1 MKKLLSLSLVIAV
14 LLAGLFVF
22 TGCEK
27 DEEKEDKKETDLSAV
42 AGTYMGQYTKLV
54 GDDEKN
60 KDEEFYLELD
70 KDGTG
75 KHHRDDYAFNV
86 EWSLDGTDFKM
97 TEKFVGDPI
106 EYTGTLKDGKLDIF
120 NGDPDDDWTYE
131 YVYEKDDSKTS
142 KDDKDDDDDKKD
154 NKLVPS
160 VSKNEPLIATKTNKD
175 STLGEYEETVE
186 IIFDNDI
193 AKTIKFTMEFK
204 DEENVEDVA
213 ELLKTSLYDSKDVSV
228 TTKGKA
234 VITTMDIETF
244 MDDEDIDDEDISRE
258 ALEEDLR
265 EDNYTIKSGAS
276 TKTTTTK
283 TDDNKTTTGID
294 KRDDTD
300 KKDDTKTTTTPSTTT
315 TTPSTTTTT
324 GLRPDFK
331 KTMDDYED
339 FIDQYVEIMRKYKES
354 NGKDTS
360 ILSDYTSYMN
370 KYTELSKNLQKYNS
384 STMNS
389 EEMAYYM
396 EVVQRSS
403 EKMKNAGN

>member
-75 KHHRDDYAFNV
+75 KHHRDDSTFKV

-97 TEKFVGDPI
+97 TEKFIGDPI

-142 KDDKDDDDDKKD
+142 KDDKDDKDDDDKKD
-154 NKLVPS
+154 NKISPF
-160 VSKNEPLIATKTNKD
+160 SKNDTLVASKAQSD
-175 STLGEYEETVE
+175 STMGKYEERVE
-186 IIFDNDI
+186 ISFDNNK
-193 AKTIKFTMEFK
+193 AKTVKFIMEF
-204 DEENVEDVA
+204 EDDKNIESIA
-213 ELLKTSLYDSKDVSV
+213 ELLKTSMEETEGVSV
-228 TTKGKA
+228 EAKGNSIIA
-234 VITTMDIETF
+234 TMDIEAF
-244 MDDEDIDDEDISRE
+244 ADMEGIDDEDLTRE
-258 ALEEDLR
+258 ALEEALK
-265 EDNYTIKSGAS
+265 EDVYTIKSGAS
-276 TKTTTTK
+276 TTTTTK

-294 KRDDTD
+294 KKEDTD
-300 KKDDTKTTTTPSTTT
+300 KKDDTKTT

-370 KYTELSKNLQKYNS
+370 KYTELSKNLQKYNA

-389 EEMAYYM
+389 EELAYYM
-396 EVVQRSS
+396 EVVQRCS

>member
-75 KHHRDDYAFNV
+75 KHHRDDSTFKV

-97 TEKFVGDPI
+97 TEKFIGDPI

-142 KDDKDDDDDKKD
+142 KDDKDDKDDDDKKD
-154 NKLVPS
+154 NKISPF
-160 VSKNEPLIATKTNKD
+160 SKNDTLVASKAQSD
-175 STLGEYEETVE
+175 STMGKYEERVE
-186 IIFDNDI
+186 ISFDNNK
-193 AKTIKFTMEFK
+193 AKTVKFILEF
-204 DEENVEDVA
+204 EDDKNIESIA
-213 ELLKTSLYDSKDVSV
+213 ELLKTSMEETEGVSV
-228 TTKGKA
+228 DTKGNSIIA
-234 VITTMDIETF
+234 TMDIEAF
-244 MDDEDIDDEDISRE
+244 ADMEGIDDEDLTRE
-258 ALEEDLR
+258 ALEEVLK
-265 EDNYTIKSGAS
+265 EDVYTIKSGAS
-276 TKTTTTK
+276 TTTTTK

-294 KRDDTD
+294 KKEDTD
-300 KKDDTKTTTTPSTTT
+300 KKDDTKTT

-370 KYTELSKNLQKYNS
+370 KYTELSKNLQKYNA

-389 EEMAYYM
+389 EELAYYM
-396 EVVQRSS
+396 EVVQRCS